1 MLQKRG
7 LSKKAVY
14 LLVLLS
20 VEFIGLWAI
29 MSINAQALESGY
41 AELKNRP
48 QIDTTGS
55 QIGS

>member
-41 AELKNRP
+41 AELKNP
-48 QIDTTGS
+48 PAN
-55 QIGS
+55 